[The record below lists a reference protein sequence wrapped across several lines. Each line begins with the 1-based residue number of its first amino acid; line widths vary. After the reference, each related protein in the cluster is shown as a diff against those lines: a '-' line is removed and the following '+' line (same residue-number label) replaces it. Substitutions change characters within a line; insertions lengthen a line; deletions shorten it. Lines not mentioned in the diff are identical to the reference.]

1 VIQPKTDRVRRLLAT
16 GLVLA
21 LALAFLILRP
31 PAASTHD
38 PITTRIT
45 FNKEIV
51 RILGRS
57 CLGCHSERGIASSIP
72 LTTYEQ
78 ARPWAKAIKEE
89 VLEKRMPPYQVVKGY
104 GHFSQDYILPQRDV
118 EMIVSWVEGGA
129 PKGLE
134 KDLPARANEA
144 AWTLAKPDL
153 VLDTGEIKV
162 ATNGEDQTRCVE
174 IATSLSSDQAVR
186 AVDFRT
192 SRPQFLARAT
202 IVINRQPRRLLNI
215 VSQRAAECMI
225 DGGEPLADRLLDWV
239 PNETVAQLPPGVVQI
254 LPAGSSL
261 VLRIKYKGSEATPMD
276 RCLIGLY
283 FAKQPPAHRQLQGV
297 AIKPAEV
304 KLDPGAQRVR
314 VRATYIPDQA
324 IDAVSIRPLLFPYG
338 TSIEATAR
346 RPDGSVEILAWVRNY
361 RWDWQPA
368 YFFRRP
374 ISLPRGSRIDVIGY
388 LDNSDRNP
396 NNPSKPPQQAAFSG
410 ALCELFYVS
419 SSNQSAAH

>member
-1 VIQPKTDRVRRLLAT
+1 MAT

-31 PAASTHD
+31 PAASSHD

-45 FNKEIV
+45 FNKEII
-51 RILGRS
+51 RILDRS
-57 CLGCHSERGIASSIP
+57 CLGCHSERGIASSIL

-89 VLEKRMPPYQVVKGY
+89 ILEKRMPPYQMVKGY

-134 KDLPARANEA
+134 KDLPARTSEST
-144 AWTLAKPDL
+144 WTLGKPDL
-153 VLDTGEIKV
+153 VLDTGEIKI
-162 ATNGEDQTRCVE
+162 AGKGEDETSCLE
-174 IATSLSSDQAVR
+174 LATPLTGDR
-186 AVDFRT
+186 ALRAIEFRT
-192 SRPQFLARAT
+192 SRPQLVSRAT
-202 IVINRQPRRLLNI
+202 VVVTRQPRRILNT
-215 VSQRAAECMI
+215 VSRRAAECMI

-239 PNETVAQLPPGVVQI
+239 PNEAVAQLPQGVVQI
-254 LPAGSSL
+254 LPAGSGL
-261 VLRIKYKGSEATPMD
+261 LLKIKYKGSEASQTD

-283 FAKQPPAHRQLQGV
+283 FAKQSAAQRPLQGI

-314 VRATYIPDQA
+314 IRASYTVDQA
-324 IDAVSIRPLLFPYG
+324 IDAVSLRPLLFPYA

-346 RPDGSVEILAWVRNY
+346 RPDGSVEILAWVRNH
-361 RWDWQPA
+361 RWDWQPP
-368 YFFRRP
+368 YFFKRP
-374 ISLPRGSRIDVIGY
+374 ISLPRGTRIDVTGY

-396 NNPSKPPQQAAFSG
+396 NNPSRPPQQAAFSG
-410 ALCELFYVS
+410 SLCELFYVS
-419 SSNQSAAH
+419 SSNQSAAAQ